1 MASSLPEA
9 PASAT
14 RRFAEDLRQRSDT
27 ALVALLRARGDL
39 AVPSPATL
47 RSLAARASSH
57 TSLERALARV
67 DALVL
72 QVVEAVVARGGL
84 PREEVAH
91 AVGAD
96 AADTP
101 DASGETR
108 GAPGASTT
116 STGTLRQIDDA
127 VGAAMTAALVWDDD
141 SVLRPSPGLDEVFG
155 HYPAGLGPAI
165 RDGSAGAPT
174 GPAAHRDEAHPDEAH
189 PDTASSTDRS
199 LAERIRATPPEQR
212 AVLDALAWGPP
223 AGRVPP
229 AGTRQ
234 REAVDALVAHGL
246 LARADAQH
254 VLLTREVGLALRDGR
269 THRTPALRPEPP
281 GRAVPA
287 ETLAAES
294 ASAALELVRRVT
306 VLLSAW
312 SDDPP
317 RVLRSGGLGVRDL
330 RRLATRLE
338 CDEAAAAFVAELAGE
353 AGLIRDD
360 GEVEPAF
367 VAVDA
372 VWSERDDAGR
382 WAVLA
387 RAWVSSH
394 RTPWR
399 VGTRDEAGAL
409 WSALSPGLERGWV
422 PRLRTRVLRVLG
434 SGGTALSPD
443 DVLAVLAW
451 EAPRNAPPS
460 DAVRG
465 LLSEASWLGLTGA
478 GALSPPGR
486 ALLAEAPVEAA
497 GRGGPPGRDGPA
509 AGSRPGGRSRPVE
522 ADPLAAA
529 LRGVLPPEVD
539 EMLLQGDLTGVVPG
553 RPSRELASLVEIA
566 ADTESRG
573 AATTVRFSAAS
584 VTRALDR
591 GRSADG
597 LLAALARHSP
607 VPVPQP
613 LEYLVR
619 DTARRHGAVRVGVA
633 SSYLRA
639 ADEVTLAGLEHDPA
653 LAHLGLVRLAPTV
666 LVASA
671 PPALL
676 HETLRERGVVSALE
690 GPDGRVLDVRHRRPG
705 DPRGPRPPA
714 ARSARAISPAARGGS
729 DASGPPV
736 RSEPDLPALVAG
748 LRTAD
753 DDAHALAP
761 ATPRSGNGVRP
772 AAPLPSSGGDTDAP
786 AGTQPHAD
794 GLALLR
800 EAVRDGLLVRVDV
813 VGAAGKLEHRT
824 LRPLRLDGGRLR
836 ALDPARDAEIT
847 VAVHRIAHVT
857 APDDAS

>member
-1 MASSLPEA
+1 MASSLHEA

-14 RRFAEDLRQRSDT
+14 RQFAEDLRQRSDT

-39 AVPSPATL
+39 AVPAPATL

-57 TSLERALARV
+57 TSLERALAQV

-72 QVVEAVVARGGL
+72 QVVEAVTALGRF
-84 PREEVAH
+84 PREDVPH
-91 AVGAD
+91 ALGAAVPD
-96 AADTP
+96 SALPSAA
-101 DASGETR
+101 AR
-108 GAPGASTT
+108 
-116 STGTLRQIDDA
+116 RQIDDA
-127 VGAAMTAALVWDDD
+127 VEAAVTAALLWDDGGA
-141 SVLRPSPGLDEVFG
+141 LHPSPGLDEVFG
-155 HYPAGLGPAI
+155 HYPAGLGPV
-165 RDGSAGAPT
+165 RGETTD
-174 GPAAHRDEAHPDEAH
+174 
-189 PDTASSTDRS
+189 TDRP
-199 LAERIRATPPEQR
+199 LTDRLRATPPEQR
-212 AVLDALAWGPP
+212 AVLEALAWGPP
-223 AGRVPP
+223 VGRVPP
-229 AGTRQ
+229 SGTRQ
-234 REAVDALVAHGL
+234 REAVDELVGHGL

-254 VLLTREVGLALRDGR
+254 VLLTREVGLALRGGR
-269 THRTPALRPEPP
+269 THRAPALRPEPT

-287 ETLAAES
+287 ETVAAES
-294 ASAALELVRRVT
+294 ASAALELVRRVS
-306 VLLSAW
+306 VLRSAW

-330 RRLATRLE
+330 RRLAARLE
-338 CDEAAAAFVAELAGE
+338 CDEEAAAFVAELAAE

-360 GEVEPAF
+360 GEVDPSF
-367 VAVDA
+367 VPLDVA
-372 VWSERDDAGR
+372 WSELDDADR

-399 VGTRDEAGAL
+399 VGTRDEGGAL
-409 WSALSPGLERGWV
+409 RSALSPDLERGWA
-422 PRLRTRVLRVLG
+422 PRLRAAVLRVLG
-434 SGGTALSPD
+434 SSGNALPPD
-443 DVLAVLAW
+443 DVVAVLTW

-460 DAVRG
+460 TAVRG
-465 LLSEASWLGLTGA
+465 LLAEASWLGLTGA
-478 GALSPPGR
+478 GAMSPPGR
-486 ALLAEAPVEAA
+486 ALLADVPDEPI
-497 GRGGPPGRDGPA
+497 
-509 AGSRPGGRSRPVE
+509 
-522 ADPLAAA
+522 ADA
-529 LRGVLPPEVD
+529 LRGVLPPEVG
-539 EMLLQGDLTGVVPG
+539 EILLQGDLTGVVPG

-591 GRSADG
+591 GRSADD

-653 LAHLGLVRLAPTV
+653 LAHLRLVRLAPTV
-666 LVASA
+666 LVSSA

-690 GPDGRVLDVRHRRPG
+690 GPDGRVLDVRHRRPE

-714 ARSARAISPAARGGS
+714 ARPARTIAHGARGGT
-729 DASGPPV
+729 DAGPPV
-736 RSEPDLPALVAG
+736 RSQPDLSALVAG
-748 LRTAD
+748 LRAAD
-753 DDAHALAP
+753 DDAHASEPDTARPGDAARPPAP
-761 ATPRSGNGVRP
+761 PPPSG
-772 AAPLPSSGGDTDAP
+772 TDAGTDP
-786 AGTQPHAD
+786 GTQPHAD

-813 VGAAGKLEHRT
+813 VGAAGKLERRT

-836 ALDPARDAEIT
+836 AVDPARDAEIT
-847 VAVHRIAHVT
+847 VAVHRVARV
-857 APDDAS
+857 AALDDGP

>member
-14 RRFAEDLRQRSDT
+14 RRFAEGLRQRSDT

-72 QVVEAVVARGGL
+72 QAVEAVTALGGIPRDELARAL
-84 PREEVAH
+84 
-91 AVGAD
+91 GAD
-96 AADTP
+96 APESPAGAGGTGGTGGTDTAP
-101 DASGETR
+101 PGDRTPSVDA
-108 GAPGASTT
+108 
-116 STGTLRQIDDA
+116 RQQLHEA
-127 VGAAMTAALVWDDD
+127 VDIAVTAALLWDDD
-141 SVLRPSPGLDEVFG
+141 GVLRPSPGLDEIFG
-155 HYPAGLGPAI
+155 HYPAGLGPAA
-165 RDGSAGAPT
+165 R
-174 GPAAHRDEAHPDEAH
+174 GPVIDPG
-189 PDTASSTDRS
+189 RS
-199 LAERIRATPPEQR
+199 LAERICTTSPDQR
-212 AVLDALAWGPP
+212 AVLDALVWGPP
-223 AGRVPP
+223 AGRLPP

-234 REAVDALVAHGL
+234 REAVDALVADGL

-269 THRTPALRPEPP
+269 THRAPALRPEPT
-281 GRAVPA
+281 GRSVPA
-287 ETLAAES
+287 ETVAAES

-330 RRLATRLE
+330 RRLAMRLE
-338 CDEAAAAFVAELAGE
+338 CDEEAASFVAEIAGE

-360 GEVEPAF
+360 GEVEPSF
-367 VAVDA
+367 VPLDA
-372 VWSERDDAGR
+372 VWSELDDAER

-387 RAWVSSH
+387 RAWVSSQ

-399 VGTRDEAGAL
+399 AGTRDETGAL
-409 WSALSPGLERGWV
+409 RSVLSPGLERGWA
-422 PRLRTRVLRVLG
+422 PRLRAAVLRVLAAREN
-434 SGGTALSPD
+434 ALSPD
-443 DVLAVLAW
+443 DVVAVLTW
-451 EAPRNAPPS
+451 EAPRNAPPER
-460 DAVRG
+460 AVRG

-478 GALSPPGR
+478 GAMSPPGR
-486 ALLAEAPVEAA
+486 ALLAVAPAVVPADAAA
-497 GRGGPPGRDGPA
+497 GGVPPGRDGPGGPR
-509 AGSRPGGRSRPVE
+509 GSRPVGASRP
-522 ADPLAAA
+522 AGGSDPLVAA
-529 LRGVLPPEVD
+529 LRGVLPAEVD

-591 GRSADG
+591 GRSADD

-639 ADEVTLAGLEHDPA
+639 ADEVTLAGLERDPA

-666 LVASA
+666 LVASV

-690 GPDGRVLDVRHRRPG
+690 GPDGRVLDVRHRRAG
-705 DPRGPRPPA
+705 DPRGARPPA
-714 ARSARAISPAARGGS
+714 SWSARTAPHAARGGVV
-729 DASGPPV
+729 AAGPPV

-748 LRTAD
+748 LRV
-753 DDAHALAP
+753 DDADGRAPGPGTPGSGDATHA
-761 ATPRSGNGVRP
+761 TSPRPPSGT
-772 AAPLPSSGGDTDAP
+772 DTP

-813 VGAAGKLEHRT
+813 VGAAGKLERRT
-824 LRPLRLDGGRLR
+824 LRPLRLEGGRLR
-836 ALDPARDAEIT
+836 AVDPARDAEIT
-847 VAVHRIAHVT
+847 VAVHRVARVS
-857 APDDAS
+857 AADDEL

>member
-9 PASAT
+9 PATAT

-27 ALVALLRARGDL
+27 ELVALLRVRADL

-67 DALVL
+67 NALVL
-72 QVVEAVVARGGL
+72 QVVEAVVALGGL
-84 PREEVAH
+84 PRAQMAR

-96 AADTP
+96 AQDPAAAPEGTDATDAPSPDTATP
-101 DASGETR
+101 RTAR
-108 GAPGASTT
+108 Q
-116 STGTLRQIDDA
+116 QIDDA
-127 VGAAMTAALVWDDD
+127 VGVAVTAALLWDDGD
-141 SVLRPSPGLDEVFG
+141 VLRPSPGLDEVFG
-155 HYPAGLGPAI
+155 RHPAGLGPAVA
-165 RDGSAGAPT
+165 DLGHS
-174 GPAAHRDEAHPDEAH
+174 PAA
-189 PDTASSTDRS
+189 
-199 LAERIRATPPEQR
+199 RIDATPPEQR

-223 AGRVPP
+223 AGRMPP

-234 REAVDALVAHGL
+234 REAVDALVAQGL

-254 VLLTREVGLALRDGR
+254 VLLPREAGLALRGGR
-269 THRTPALRPEPP
+269 THRAPALRPAPV
-281 GRAVPA
+281 GTDIPA
-287 ETLAAES
+287 ATLAAES
-294 ASAALELVRRVT
+294 AAAALELVRRTT

-330 RRLATRLE
+330 RRLAARLE
-338 CDEAAAAFVAELAGE
+338 CDEPSAAFVAELAGE
-353 AGLIRDD
+353 AGLVRDD
-360 GEVEPAF
+360 GEPEPSF
-367 VAVDA
+367 VPVDA
-372 VWSERDDAGR
+372 TWSERDDAGR

-387 RAWVSSH
+387 RAWAASH

-399 VGTRDEAGAL
+399 VGTRDESGAL
-409 WSALSPGLERGWV
+409 WSALAPGLERGWV
-422 PRLRTRVLRVLG
+422 PRLRAAVLRVLDSADG
-434 SGGTALSPD
+434 ALSPD
-443 DVLAVLAW
+443 DVQAVLTW

-465 LLSEASWLGLTGA
+465 LLLEASWLGLTGA
-478 GALSPPGR
+478 GALAPPGR
-486 ALLAEAPVEAA
+486 ALA
-497 GRGGPPGRDGPA
+497 GIPSADGTGAVPA
-509 AGSRPGGRSRPVE
+509 HHGTAGGGRSGTTERSLPAE
-522 ADPLAAA
+522 AADPLVTA
-529 LRGVLPPEVD
+529 LRTVLPSEVD

-553 RPSRELASLVEIA
+553 RPSRELASLIEIA

-573 AATTVRFSAAS
+573 AATTVRFSPAS

-591 GRSADG
+591 GRSADD
-597 LLAALARHSP
+597 LLTALGRHSP

-666 LVASA
+666 LAASA

-690 GPDGRVLDVRHRRPG
+690 GPDGRVLDVRHRRAA
-705 DPRGPRPPA
+705 DLRGARRPAP
-714 ARSARAISPAARGGS
+714 RSARALSRAGRGP

-736 RSEPDLPALVAG
+736 RSEPDLTALVSA
-748 LRTAD
+748 LRAAD
-753 DDAHALAP
+753 DDAHTP
-761 ATPRSGNGVRP
+761 ATAGPRPDDTTGPG
-772 AAPLPSSGGDTDAP
+772 AAPPPSDTDRHTDRDTD

-813 VGAAGKLEHRT
+813 VGAAGKLERRT

-847 VAVHRIAHVT
+847 VAVHRIARVAAH
-857 APDDAS
+857 DDAP